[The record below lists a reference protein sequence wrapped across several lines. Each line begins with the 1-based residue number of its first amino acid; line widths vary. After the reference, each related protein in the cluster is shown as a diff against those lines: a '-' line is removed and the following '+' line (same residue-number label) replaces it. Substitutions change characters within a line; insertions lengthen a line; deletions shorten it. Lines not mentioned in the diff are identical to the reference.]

1 MDRTYMSDERKSFI
15 SEHWAHQSLRLPF
28 LSWLLSTNNLLT
40 QVDALKYDVLDL
52 SEVLLT
58 EREETAVRLEEC
70 LDVSCAIV
78 VAQ

>member
-1 MDRTYMSDERKSFI
+1 MV
-15 SEHWAHQSLRLPF
+15 
-28 LSWLLSTNNLLT
+28 LLSTNTPVT

-78 VAQ
+78 AEEVQAMSIAHGRK